1 MLKLVPTAV
10 LAGVAFVVQIAEG
23 AGAAPVPA
31 PPALGLLTAGAAVI
45 AVGVALLRAAQVIE

>member
-1 MLKLVPTAV
+1 MLKLVPTVV

-45 AVGVALLRAAQVIE
+45 AVGVWWRRRRK